1 VTAEAEGRR
10 AALTR
15 LKELAKRSAAIGR
28 VHAWGRET
36 RVGRRTAERVW
47 KDGLPEELAF
57 WEKRLRDPDVATNWH
72 AYAHRTDPD
81 APVGDP
87 VVTALL
93 DQIPEADVSIL
104 DVGAGP
110 LTALG
115 KTHPGKNV
123 RITATDPLADH
134 YNRILREAGID
145 PPVQTVA
152 CRGEELRER
161 FAAGTFDIAFSQN
174 ALDHSIDPAK
184 VIEDMVELVG
194 EGRYVVLRHLRREG
208 RGQNYWG
215 LHQWNFDL
223 EDGDF
228 VLWRAR
234 REKVNMTRRLARVA
248 QLEAEIRDGWII
260 CLITKRGRESEHLA
274 LDFPSILEPPRCVI
288 EAGVSNKPCELDEI
302 RTYPS
307 NTAPPFSGCLRTA
320 REYDEGQPPELHGGR
335 ATGAG

>member
-194 EGRYVVLRHLRREG
+194 EGLLRSPSAPPARGSRSELLGTAPVELRPRRRRLRPLEGAAREG
-208 RGQNYWG
+208 E
-215 LHQWNFDL
+215 HDAA
-223 EDGDF
+223 
-228 VLWRAR
+228 AR
-234 REKVNMTRRLARVA
+234 PCCATRS
-248 QLEAEIRDGWII
+248 RD
-260 CLITKRGRESEHLA
+260 
-274 LDFPSILEPPRCVI
+274 P
-288 EAGVSNKPCELDEI
+288 
-302 RTYPS
+302 
-307 NTAPPFSGCLRTA
+307 
-320 REYDEGQPPELHGGR
+320 
-335 ATGAG
+335 